1 MKAKALQFGKAM
13 SAALFVLLLV
23 VVGSKNALAQTQ
35 VATLQHGD
43 TISAYYGANAF
54 AEANAAAADGDIITL
69 SGGTFTSGT
78 ITKAIT
84 LRGAGCYR
92 DSIVENFVTTI
103 PGDVYIT
110 TSNVSVEGVY
120 FSGNLY
126 YYNNIVSNLNFIRCN
141 INNFI
146 NGRWSGSDTYGIKN
160 SQFVNCLFLRCSLD
174 GYSNGGT
181 TNNTFIN
188 CVIGN
193 LTYAEGSQVC
203 YNSII
208 KLGTNAPDMSA
219 YNCVVISNSNT
230 YFLHNNSIAYNSI
243 GIKTGSGSTPVFN
256 TIPTFD
262 CMAVTSYDA
271 VFESFA
277 GTFSFDELYLLKDE
291 IATGFLGNDGTE
303 IGIHGGFM
311 PYSVRPIYMVPM
323 RCNVANKSTIDGK
336 LSVDIEVITVS
347 E

>member
-1 MKAKALQFGKAM
+1 M

-43 TISAYYGANAF
+43 TISVYYGMNAF
-54 AEANAAAADGDIITL
+54 AEANAAAANGDIITL

-78 ITKAIT
+78 INKAIT

-103 PGDVYIT
+103 PGDVTISS
-110 TSNVSVEGVY
+110 SNVSVEGVY
-120 FSGNLY
+120 FSGSLRYSNVL
-126 YYNNIVSNLNFIRCN
+126 SNLNFIRCN
-141 INNFI
+141 FNSFSY
-146 NGRWSGSDTYGIKN
+146 SGSSCGIKN
-160 SQFVNCLFLRCSLD
+160 SQFVNCLFLTCSL
-174 GYSNGGT
+174 YAYNNGNT
-181 TNNTFIN
+181 TGNTFIN

-193 LTYAEGSQVC
+193 LTSASGSQVC

-208 KLGTNAPDMSA
+208 RLGTSPSDMSA
-219 YNCVVISNSNT
+219 YNCVVISTSS
-230 YFLHNNSIAYNSI
+230 YLRDNSIAYNSI
-243 GIKTGSGSTPVFN
+243 GIKTGNNQPFYN
-256 TIPTFD
+256 IPTFD
-262 CMAVTSYDA
+262 CMTVTSYDA
-271 VFESFA
+271 VFESFT